1 MFKLSLFS
9 LIINEFAFYLQIN
22 NSKINGDLENMYR
35 KKILSLLQ
43 PSLMINELIRNKRN
57 ERLVEEIPTRH
68 AKHRKRRR
76 YKNRSTCVENTP
88 GSKLSVRQENNT
100 TPTDI
105 HISKEIKKNRD
116 ENNTVLEIEE
126 ELDDVLGVNDRVQ
139 VIIGDVIL
147 KKKNKLEL
155 FLYRY
160 LGDI

>member
-57 ERLVEEIPTRH
+57 EQLVEEIPTRH

-147 KKKNKLEL
+147 KKKK
-155 FLYRY
+155 
-160 LGDI
+160 